1 MAFGDTF
8 KALSDPTRR
17 QILELLR
24 YGPLPAGD
32 ITNHFQMTGATISHH
47 LSVLRSCGLIDDEKR
62 GKYIY
67 YSLNTTVMDDILN
80 WIFSLKGEQ
89 SDDK

>member
-1 MAFGDTF
+1 MTNTFQLTKKARYGNLYLDIYLNIIKRSLRHMAFGDTF

-32 ITNHFQMTGATISHH
+32 ITNH
-47 LSVLRSCGLIDDEKR
+47 
-62 GKYIY
+62 
-67 YSLNTTVMDDILN
+67 
-80 WIFSLKGEQ
+80 
-89 SDDK
+89 